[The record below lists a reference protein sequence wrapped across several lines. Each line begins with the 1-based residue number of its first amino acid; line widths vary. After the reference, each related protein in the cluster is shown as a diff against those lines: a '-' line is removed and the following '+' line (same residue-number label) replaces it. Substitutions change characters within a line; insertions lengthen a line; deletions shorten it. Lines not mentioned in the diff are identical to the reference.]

1 MSFTVNSA
9 LRWWAREMADEVALN
24 VDGQPCSFAELQQW
38 SLRVGA
44 YLTAN
49 GVKPGDRVGM
59 IGINSMDYAVLIFA
73 LAQIGAVGAPLSYRS
88 TPSEIADAV
97 QDLTPALVFTD
108 ADRRAN
114 AEAALGDAAGEK
126 LRALEAV
133 AGLRQGP
140 AMVPT
145 FDADPDAPLFIIGT
159 SGSTARPKGVI
170 YTHRMVMTYAAEFAI
185 TEPRC
190 GRGSRALSA
199 GPFSSSSG
207 YLLLMQFTSMG
218 VTSFLE
224 SHFKAERALDLLIRE
239 KITTFQAAPIFF
251 ERIAALPAFAD
262 ADLSSLYWTQVGGAR
277 VSPALL
283 KAWLDKGVVL
293 RQAYGSTEA
302 GGGWGACLDTAISA
316 PEKCG
321 RGGMFTRYAIRGSD
335 GGFAPPG
342 TVGEILIN
350 SPCITVGYWNN
361 PEATTEAIRDG
372 WLHTGDIGVMDA
384 DGNLTFTDRL
394 KDIIISGGLNI
405 SAAEVEKAIAEI
417 DGVDEV
423 AVIAAMDQEFGETP
437 LAIVHGDP
445 DRISVSAIIDH
456 CNMRL
461 TNYKVPRYVAVESAP
476 LPRLPS
482 GKLAKP
488 QLRDRYKD
496 AAARLPKVR

>member
-9 LRWWAREMADEVALN
+9 LGWWAREMPDQTALS
-24 VDGQPCSFAELQQW
+24 VDGQPCTFRELQQW
-38 SLRVGA
+38 SLRVGEH
-44 YLTAN
+44 LTDA
-49 GVKPGDRVGM
+49 GVRPGDRVCV
-59 IGINSMDYAVLIFA
+59 IGTNSMNYAVLAFA
-73 LAQIGAVGAPLSYRS
+73 LAQIGAIGAPLSFRS
-88 TPSEIADAV
+88 TPSEIADALAE
-97 QDLTPALVFTD
+97 LTPSLVFTD

-114 AEAALGDAAGEK
+114 AATALGGEVADR
-126 LRALEAV
+126 LRALETLFD
-133 AGLRQGP
+133 LRRGP
-140 AMVPT
+140 DLTPR
-145 FDADPDAPLFIIGT
+145 FDPDPDAPLFIIGT

-170 YTHRMVMTYAAEFAI
+170 YIHRMVMTYAAEFAI

-190 GRGSRALSA
+190 GRGARVLSA

-207 YLLLMQFTSMG
+207 YLLLMQFTAMG
-218 VTSFLE
+218 VTSFIE
-224 SHFKAERALDLLIRE
+224 SQFKADRALDLLVRE

-251 ERIAALPAFAD
+251 ERIAALPGFAA
-262 ADLSSLYWTQVGGAR
+262 ADLSHLYWTQVGGAR

-302 GGGWGACLDTAISA
+302 GGGWGACLDTAIVA

-321 RGGMFTRYAIRGSD
+321 RGGMFTRYAVRGAD

-342 TVGEILIN
+342 TPGEILIS
-350 SPCITVGYWNN
+350 SPCVTIGYWNN
-361 PEATTEAIRDG
+361 PQATAEAIRDG

-417 DGVDEV
+417 DGVEEV
-423 AVIAAMDQEFGETP
+423 AVIAATDPDFGETP

-445 DRISVSAIIDH
+445 DRISVAGIIDH
-456 CNMRL
+456 CNARL
-461 TNYKVPRYVAVESAP
+461 TNYKVPRYVAVEASP

-482 GKLAKP
+482 GKIAKP
-488 QLRDRYKD
+488 QLRARYKD
-496 AAARLPKVR
+496 AAAHLPKVR